1 MILLDVLRQEKKYR
15 ISLLAYQ
22 QLDFRLQAIMQADQ
36 NNNGQ
41 GYLVRSLYFDT
52 VRDQDYAEK
61 LDGLHERKKIRLRI
75 YDPETKTVKLEMKEK
90 IGENQRKRSLLVT
103 KQEAQAFIQG
113 DFKALLQ
120 YKNPFALELYGIL
133 SFGCYRPKCI
143 IEYRRKAYISATNQ
157 TRLTFDY
164 ELQATEANLDL
175 FSEQLQTRPIAP
187 MDSVV
192 FEVKYDH
199 FLLTYIRDLIRSCNK
214 TESAMSKYCMGRM
227 INLT

>member
-1 MILLDVLRQEKKYR
+1 MTVLDVLRNEKKYR
-15 ISLLAYQ
+15 ISLLSFQ
-22 QLDFRLQAIMQADQ
+22 QLDYRLGAVLQADQ

-52 VRDQDYAEK
+52 VRDQDYGEK

-75 YDPETKTVKLEMKEK
+75 YDPKTKVVKLEIKEK

-103 KQEAQAFIQG
+103 KDEAQAFIRG
-113 DFKALLQ
+113 DFGALLH
-120 YKNPFALELYGIL
+120 YEVPFAQELYGIL
-133 SFGCYRPKCI
+133 SLGCYRPKCI
-143 IEYRRKAYISATNQ
+143 VEYRRKAYVASTNQ

-164 ELQATEANLDL
+164 ELGATEANLDL
-175 FSEQLQTRPIAP
+175 FSNQLQTRPIAP
-187 MDSVV
+187 VGSVV

-199 FLLTYIRDLIRSCNK
+199 FLLTYIRDLIHSCNK

-227 INLT
+227 IDIM